1 MIEFARPSGLGY
13 VESPIVTCRIVHGPR
28 RQAFFLRFGTF
39 APARRASDS
48 PIAIACL
55 RDFTFL
61 PDLPLR
67 RVPAFRSC
75 IALATFLPLALL
87 YLRAIDAS
95 FKYVCALHIPSA
107 GARGCQRDSDLSV
120 GIGLLAAISDLAA
133 P

>member
-75 IALATFLPLALL
+75 MALSTFLPLALL

-95 FKYVCALHIPSA
+95 FKCMCIDHIPLA
-107 GARGCQRDSDLSV
+107 RIRGCQLHSDLFV
-120 GIGLLAAISDLAA
+120 GLELGVPL